1 MRLAVAALALFAV
14 GNAAWSAWNE
24 SWTIDEPFHLGWSRR
39 VLETGSTRRDD
50 IPSYN
55 SKTPVSMLNVLSQM
69 SAESFTASDQALRF
83 AARLPNVLLL
93 AGLLAASFALGS
105 WVGGP
110 WAGVIA
116 SAGAALDPNLVAHS
130 SLVTVDSPFA
140 LATLLTLWA
149 GAALADRPSL
159 AAGGWLGLALGFA
172 FLTKYSAV
180 LLLGA
185 LILLPLAAPRCSSPG
200 YPRRLALATLLAGVV
215 AYAVICAGYLF
226 IEIGAPLASLGFRS
240 DPFRRL
246 ASLAPGLPSPLP
258 AAFLTGLDQSI
269 ADDRGF
275 DWPVYLLGKA
285 WPGGVWFYFLFLWLV
300 KTPLLMLLAQV
311 VGLARV
317 VWSRV
322 TLVEPRT
329 RYLLANL
336 VLSLLYFSFLFRTQ
350 IGYRFVLMCVP
361 LAWVVAARGL
371 APLVSSR
378 AGAAGLVLAAAVGV
392 AENLVYFGDPLAFT
406 NAAVQPKRE
415 AFRLIGYSNIDWK
428 QNRDS
433 IQELL
438 RARRIK
444 TRLDPIHILP
454 GHVTLTVFE
463 LTRLQDEARWIRE
476 NLDPAQHY
484 LHTYLA
490 FEVTR
495 EQFDRF
501 MDANRR
507 FPATLTGAARCRD
520 GEAERKPI
528 GTGVAFSVE
537 ERPARATAWLACV
550 DAKERADVIFKS
562 RKGTIEVGHYDPAGA
577 CVRDEI
583 EDGQEAW
590 FRLEPG
596 LHALCVVEPR
606 MHRKWLP
613 YQIDGRWLA
622 EGRARLSL
630 QQTPRPPE

>member
-24 SWTIDEPFHLGWSRR
+24 SWTIDEPVHLGWSRR
-39 VLETGSTRRDD
+39 VLETGSTDRDD
-50 IPSYN
+50 NDRYN
-55 SKTPVSMLNVLSQM
+55 TKTPVSMLNVLSQM
-69 SAESFTASDQALRF
+69 SAESFTASDQVQRF
-83 AARLPNVLLL
+83 AARLPNVFLL
-93 AGLLAASFALGS
+93 AGLLAATFALGA

-110 WAGVIA
+110 PVAAIA
-116 SAGAALDPNLVAHS
+116 AAGASLDPNLVAHS
-130 SLVTVDSPFA
+130 SHVTVDTPYA

-149 GAALADRPSL
+149 GAALADRPRL
-159 AAGGWLGLALGFA
+159 AAGAWLGLALGFA
-172 FLTKYSAV
+172 FLAKFSAV

-185 LILLPLAAPRCSSPG
+185 LVLLPVAAPRPSPPG
-200 YPRRLALATLLAGVV
+200 YPRRLALATLMAGIV

-226 IEIGAPLASLGFRS
+226 IEVGTPLGSLGFRS
-240 DPFRRL
+240 DLFRQL
-246 ASLAPGLPSPLP
+246 ASLAPGLPSPFP

-269 ADDRGF
+269 ADDRGH
-275 DWPVYLLGKA
+275 DWGVYLVGKA
-285 WPGGVWFYFLFLWLV
+285 WPGGVWFYFPFLWLV
-300 KTPLLMLLAQV
+300 KTPLLMLLAQT

-317 VWSRV
+317 VWSRAA
-322 TLVEPRT
+322 LVELRT

-336 VLSLLYFSFLFRTQ
+336 TIALLYFSFLFRTQ

-371 APLVSSR
+371 APLVAFR
-378 AGAAGLVLAAAVGV
+378 TGAAAIVLAAVVGL

-406 NAAVQPKRE
+406 NAAVWPKRE
-415 AFRLIGYSNIDWK
+415 AFRLIGDSNIDWR
-428 QNRDS
+428 QNRDR

-438 RARRIK
+438 RDRGIK
-444 TRLDPIHILP
+444 TRLDPVHLLP

-463 LTRLQDEARWIRE
+463 ITQPGNEARWIRE
-476 NLDPAQHY
+476 NLDPVEHY

-507 FPATLTGAARCRD
+507 LPATLEGAARCRE
-520 GEAERKPI
+520 GEGERKPI
-528 GTGVAFSVE
+528 GSGVAFSIE
-537 ERPARATAWLACV
+537 EHPARATAWVACV

-562 RKGTIEVGHYDPAGA
+562 KKGTIEVGHYAAAGT
-577 CVRDEI
+577 CLRDEI

-630 QQTPRPPE
+630 QETPRPPE